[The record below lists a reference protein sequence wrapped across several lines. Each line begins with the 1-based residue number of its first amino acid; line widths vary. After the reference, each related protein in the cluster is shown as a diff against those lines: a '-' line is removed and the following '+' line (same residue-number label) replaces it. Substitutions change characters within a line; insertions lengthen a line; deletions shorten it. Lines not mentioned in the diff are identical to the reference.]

1 MTNRWTHTSVE
12 RGDVV
17 VVRVG
22 VGGGCSSMSQINSWT
37 QLSSY
42 SPCLNMQGGFWWG
55 LSRAALRKS
64 VELFPPAKSANS
76 LIKFNSG
83 GKKNEVSTEEVI
95 VCVPVCNDTW
105 NRGAGRCYFISSSSS
120 PHCSSPESRPTSHT
134 QHHAP
139 SHSPFFLWAALC
151 ANYSPFPWRWVAP
164 LFLLSWIAHCKHA
177 THHIIR
183 LKQDF
188 IQWSA

>member
-1 MTNRWTHTSVE
+1 M
-12 RGDVV
+12 VV
-17 VVRVG
+17 G
-22 VGGGCSSMSQINSWT
+22 WWWWGGSSMSQINSWT
-37 QLSSY
+37 QLFSY
-42 SPCLNMQGGFWWG
+42 SPCLNMQGGLWWG
-55 LSRAALRKS
+55 LVGAEQSSAEEICWTLSSGKKCKF
-64 VELFPPAKSANS
+64 LNQIQYWGKKKMKSAQRK
-76 LIKFNSG
+76 LL
-83 GKKNEVSTEEVI
+83 
-95 VCVPVCNDTW
+95 CVPVCNDTW

-177 THHIIR
+177 SHHIIQ
-183 LKQDF
+183 LKQHF